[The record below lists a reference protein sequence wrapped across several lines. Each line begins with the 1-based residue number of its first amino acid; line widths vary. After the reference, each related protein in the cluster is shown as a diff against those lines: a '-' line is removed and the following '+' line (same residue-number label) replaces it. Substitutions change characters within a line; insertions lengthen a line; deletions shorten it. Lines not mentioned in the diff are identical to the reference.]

1 MSRSAGKRCFQQRV
15 LGRSG
20 SPGQPCAKEVNSY
33 LALYAK
39 FNSKLMNDTDIR
51 ANIMKGSEKN
61 MGKSSNLRFGKEF
74 LDMTPKP
81 TEEKINSI

>member
-1 MSRSAGKRCFQQRV
+1 
-15 LGRSG
+15 
-20 SPGQPCAKEVNSY
+20 
-33 LALYAK
+33 
-39 FNSKLMNDTDIR
+39 MNDTDIR

-81 TEEKINSI
+81 TEGKINSI